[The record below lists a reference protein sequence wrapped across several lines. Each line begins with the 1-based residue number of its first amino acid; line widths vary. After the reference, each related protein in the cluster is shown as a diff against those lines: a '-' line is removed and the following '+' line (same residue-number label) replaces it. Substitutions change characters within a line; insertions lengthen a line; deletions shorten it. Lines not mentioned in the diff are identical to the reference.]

1 MLKLYPNMRAAL
13 ASVVAVMFC
22 ALAPVTVAAPV
33 LTPQAWTMAGPG
45 TISSTQVGNVS
56 TLTYNINPAG
66 FSTQTWT
73 ASAIA
78 DTSGDYLFNWAYNGF
93 HAFFQ
98 VTAFLNAGA
107 TSLVNTG
114 PNNCC
119 STPSGGF
126 AYNGFYTFSNVNVG
140 NTMAFTFGGSNFDST
155 NILIGSLTLNQ
166 VPEPGTL
173 ALLGLALG
181 LAGFGAAHRKQKAAA

>member
-1 MLKLYPNMRAAL
+1 MLKRYPNMRVAL

-33 LTPQAWTMAGPG
+33 LTPQTWTMAGPG
-45 TISSTQVGNVS
+45 TISSTQVGNVT

-66 FSTQTWT
+66 FSTRTWT

-98 VTAFLNAGA
+98 VTAFLNAGS

-119 STPSGGF
+119 TTPSGGF
-126 AYNGFYTFSNVNVG
+126 AYNGFYTFSNINAG
-140 NTMAFTFGGSNFDST
+140 DTMAFTFGGKNFDST
-155 NILIGSLTLNQ
+155 NVLVGSLTLNQ

-173 ALLGLALG
+173 ALLGVALG
-181 LAGFGAAHRKQKAAA
+181 LVGFAARRKQKGVAA

>member
-33 LTPQAWTMAGPG
+33 LTPQTWTMAGPG

-56 TLTYNINPAG
+56 TLTYYSNPAG
-66 FSTQTWT
+66 YSTQTWT

-119 STPSGGF
+119 ITPSGGF
-126 AYNGFYTFSNVNVG
+126 AYNGFYTFSNVNAG
-140 NTMAFTFGGSNFDST
+140 NTMAFTFGGSNFDS
-155 NILIGSLTLNQ
+155 NNVLLGSLTLNQ
-166 VPEPGTL
+166 VPEPDTL

-181 LAGFGAAHRKQKAAA
+181 LAGFGATRRQQKAAA